1 MTNANGNLKY
11 NWAGSASSPIYYMEN
26 NTNENRIMRMT
37 GNAFLRITP
46 IKDLRI
52 ELSGSAQYYDKD
64 SNTYYTTAASG
75 NWAQGEGAKS
85 SGSHLT
91 ERTWETLL
99 QAVAN
104 YDFSFGGHTFNIMA
118 GASSE
123 KSNTGFSTNQSFSGP
138 FPNDAIQGSFVVP
151 K

>member
-64 SNTYYTTAASG
+64 S
-75 NWAQGEGAKS
+75 
-85 SGSHLT
+85 
-91 ERTWETLL
+91 TLIIQL
-99 QAVAN
+99 RLPAT
-104 YDFSFGGHTFNIMA
+104 GHR
-118 GASSE
+118 E
-123 KSNTGFSTNQSFSGP
+123 KGQNHP
-138 FPNDAIQGSFVVP
+138 VLI
-151 K
+151 